1 MGLFKL
7 LLTSR
12 RTLARAYELGRD
24 SRVPTRL
31 KLLALFGI
39 LFILSPLNI
48 LGDIP
53 LLGIVDDA
61 ALLVLLLNWFV
72 RAASPY
78 GVEISNQTLM
88 ASRSSIAL

>member
-12 RTLARAYELGRD
+12 KSLGRIPALIQ
-24 SRVPTRL
+24 SARVPMRL
-31 KLLALFGI
+31 KLMALAAA

-53 LLGIVDDA
+53 LLGIVDDM
-61 ALLVLLLNWFV
+61 ALLALLLNWFV
-72 RAASPY
+72 RTAERHETGPATE
-78 GVEISNQTLM
+78 GADLTAN
-88 ASRSSIAL
+88 